1 MFFVPEKELT
11 YAYNYKLLVIK
22 QLVYFHTH

>member
-1 MFFVPEKELT
+1 MFSIPEKGLA

>member
-1 MFFVPEKELT
+1 MFFIPEKGLT